1 MNNIDTRCLI
11 IITIII
17 IIPFIFK
24 HDSPRRH
31 WSTAPAPRGL
41 GLGLGLAHGVA
52 PGLAHGVAPG
62 LAPGL
67 GLVGTAGAQ
76 RAASWR
82 VTALL

>member
-17 IIPFIFK
+17 IITFIFK
-24 HDSPRRH
+24 HDSPRRR
-31 WSTAPAPRGL
+31 WSPAAAPRGL
-41 GLGLGLAHGVA
+41 GLGL
-52 PGLAHGVAPG
+52 GLAHGVAPG

-67 GLVGTAGAQ
+67 GLVGTAGVQ

>member
-1 MNNIDTRCLI
+1 MNNIDMRCLI

-31 WSTAPAPRGL
+31 WSPAAAPRGL
-41 GLGLGLAHGVA
+41 GLGLAH
-52 PGLAHGVAPG
+52 G

-67 GLVGTAGAQ
+67 ALGLALGLGLVGAAGAQ